1 MVIEIET
8 IVIKVIMVKEI
19 RVHSEIAVAVE
30 AVAVEAVAV
39 EAVAVEAVAVEAVAV
54 EAVAVEAVV
63 AEAVV
68 AEAVAAEAVAV
79 EAVVADALEILK
91 EITQVMVVEVTS
103 LTVVKHVVKITN
115 LPTRLVK
122 VTKVGTPKVEGI
134 TEVEVAVVD
143 PIEEEAVIEID
154 YSSSSTFLCFIG
166 ENMPLSS
173 MISLAPGRIDR
184 ISSVI
189 SPVFL

>member
-1 MVIEIET
+1 VE
-8 IVIKVIMVKEI
+8 
-19 RVHSEIAVAVE
+19 AVAVE

-68 AEAVAAEAVAV
+68 AEAVVAEAVVAEAVAV

>member
-68 AEAVAAEAVAV
+68 AEAVVAEAVAV